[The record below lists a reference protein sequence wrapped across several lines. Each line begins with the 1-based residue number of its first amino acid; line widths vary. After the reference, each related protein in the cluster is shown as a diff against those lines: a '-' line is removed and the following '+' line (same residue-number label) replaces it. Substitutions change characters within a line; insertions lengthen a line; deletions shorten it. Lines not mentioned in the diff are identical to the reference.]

1 MITTDR
7 RIRIITGHYGSGK
20 TEFALNYIRK
30 LNHILN
36 PKLDHNQDAMF
47 ENHYINIYLNE
58 IPNQILNNQQEY
70 LNEDNLQRNLNQ
82 NNPQR
87 NSNQDNQLAIPKLAL
102 ADLDIVNVYFRSRER
117 TMMLEAEGIEVISS
131 SIKEDNCDLPALS
144 ARITVPIYDKRYQ
157 CVIDLGGNDIGANI
171 LGRLKPHLDIQEV
184 DFMMVVNIFRPE
196 TGTIQEIITQKEQLE
211 QASNLKITGFVNNS
225 NLIHETKPMHIIEG
239 DGMLREVSRE
249 TGVPIRYTTCMCEE
263 VEDWKMLTTKV
274 EGDLFPMHYHMRET
288 WM

>member
-30 LNHILN
+30 LNDTL
-36 PKLDHNQDAMF
+36 HNSA
-47 ENHYINIYLNE
+47 YLNTSE
-58 IPNQILNNQQEY
+58 DSIKIPNQIRNNE
-70 LNEDNLQRNLNQ
+70 QRNANQ
-82 NNPQR
+82 IIQPQ
-87 NSNQDNQLAIPKLAL
+87 NIQPQNTKLAL
-102 ADLDIVNVYFRSRER
+102 VDLDIVNVYFRSRER
-117 TMMLEAEGIEVISS
+117 TEMLEGEGIEVISS
-131 SIKEDNCDLPALS
+131 SIKQDNCDLPALS
-144 ARITVPIYDKRYQ
+144 ARITVPIYDKQYQ
-157 CVIDLGGNDIGANI
+157 YVIDLGGNDVGANI

-184 DFMMVVNIFRPE
+184 DFLMVVNVFRPE
-196 TGTIQEIITQKEQLE
+196 TSTIKEVIREKEQLE

-225 NLIHETKPMHIIEG
+225 NLIHETKQEHIIEG
-239 DGMLREVSRE
+239 DGILREVSKI

-274 EGDLFPMHYHMRET
+274 EGELFPMHYHMRET